1 MSAGADTVKLAPA
14 VKMAIEIG
22 PLVAFFLA
30 NAKAG
35 IFAGT
40 AVYMAAAAVALGANW
55 WLTRRVALLPIITL
69 GFVLVFGVLTLA
81 LQDDVFIKMKVTL
94 INLLFGLML
103 LGGLWFDRPLLKMAL
118 GGSITMDD
126 DGWRKLSLRWGLF
139 FLALAAL
146 NEIVWRH
153 VATDIWVDF
162 KVFGLLPLTLGFALL
177 QAPLMQRHMPPEAEQ
192 KIGDGDHSGE

>member
-1 MSAGADTVKLAPA
+1 MSAEADTVKLGPA

-30 NAKAG
+30 NARAG

-40 AVYMAAAAVALGANW
+40 AVYMAAAALALAANW
-55 WLTRRVALLPIITL
+55 WLTRRVALLPIVTL
-69 GFVLVFGVLTLA
+69 GFVLVFGLLTLA
-81 LQDDVFIKMKVTL
+81 LQDDVFIKMKVTI

-118 GGSITMDD
+118 GGSIALDD

-139 FLALAAL
+139 FLGLAAL
-146 NEIVWRH
+146 NEIVWRN

>member
-1 MSAGADTVKLAPA
+1 
-14 VKMAIEIG
+14 
-22 PLVAFFLA
+22 
-30 NAKAG
+30 
-35 IFAGT
+35 
-40 AVYMAAAAVALGANW
+40 MAAAAVALAANW

-126 DGWRKLSLRWGLF
+126 EGWRKLSLRWGLF